1 MKYKLQLPNPS
12 RPTNTIYFHTFINKR
27 LLKIG
32 TGVKIPTNAWDT
44 SSQSIIAND
53 DLELLQAEEELDNAV
68 HALKKCYRNIQLDS
82 DTELTVDSMRLAA
95 ERWKEGLQ
103 GHEPKS
109 GMTFDKW
116 VDGFMVELAAG
127 KRFGSSGKALS
138 EGTAKRYKVVHEL
151 LKAFRREKR
160 KGRTIEFAHVDVAFI
175 NDWKRWRADGA
186 TIGRKLIRPA
196 VGVNTLA
203 NDMKILKVWLKQS
216 YLDGMHDNRIWQRR
230 EMQKSFVTPERPRL
244 SLDELKKLEVADFE
258 HLRKGNQ
265 GPRSSAHNT
274 VRDMFLLACWTAAR
288 ISDVKRFPDLVQTM
302 WDDEGGECPKLIE
315 IIQGKTETFARMP
328 IISPAKR
335 IIDKYE
341 GKLPKLPNGPK
352 TNRILKEV
360 IKAAGITRSFQKVS
374 TSIDGGKPEM
384 VKVYDAI
391 SFHDARRT
399 CLTNFYLLNVM
410 TTAELMLI
418 SGHST
423 EAQFFAYI
431 KIDKQ
436 LMMDRAAPKLLEA
449 TAHL

>member
-1 MKYKLQLPNPS
+1 MDYKLSLKRPNEE
-12 RPTNTIYFHTFINKR
+12 RTAIQFIAFIQKR
-27 LLKIG
+27 RFKTGIG
-32 TGVKIPTNAWDT
+32 VSVSTADWDKDAQRIKTG
-44 SSQSIIAND
+44 SSAP
-53 DLELLQAEEELDNAV
+53 LMKLQQKLQKEVDAILDIEMQIVASGE
-68 HALKKCYRNIQLDS
+68 A
-82 DTELTVDSMRLAA
+82 LTVESLRD
-95 ERWKEGLQ
+95 GLN
-103 GHEPKS
+103 EKNDNEAIVIKKK
-109 GMTFDKW
+109 GMSFDKW

-138 EGTAKRYKVVHEL
+138 VGTAKRYKVVHEL

>member
-1 MKYKLQLPNPS
+1 MDYKLSLKRPNEE
-12 RPTNTIYFHTFINKR
+12 RTAIQFIAFIQKR
-27 LLKIG
+27 RFKTGIG
-32 TGVKIPTNAWDT
+32 VSVSTADWDKDAQRIKTG
-44 SSQSIIAND
+44 SSAP
-53 DLELLQAEEELDNAV
+53 LMKLQQKLQKEVDAILDIEMQIVASGE
-68 HALKKCYRNIQLDS
+68 A
-82 DTELTVDSMRLAA
+82 LTVESLRD
-95 ERWKEGLQ
+95 GLN
-103 GHEPKS
+103 EKNDNEAIVIKKK
-109 GMTFDKW
+109 GMSFDKW

-138 EGTAKRYKVVHEL
+138 VGTAKRYKVVHEL

-186 TIGRKLIRPA
+186 TIGRKRVRPA

-244 SLDELKKLEVADFE
+244 SLEELKKLEVADFE

-288 ISDVKRFPDLVQTM
+288 ISDIKRFPDLVQTM
-302 WDDEGGECPKLIE
+302 WDDAGGACPQRIE
-315 IIQGKTETFARMP
+315 IIQGKTETFALMP